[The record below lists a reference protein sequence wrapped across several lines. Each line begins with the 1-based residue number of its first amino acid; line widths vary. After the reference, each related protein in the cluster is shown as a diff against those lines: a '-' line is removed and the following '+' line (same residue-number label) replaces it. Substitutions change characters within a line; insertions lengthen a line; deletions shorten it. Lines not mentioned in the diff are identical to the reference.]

1 MSVDYES
8 YLRECKRIRASNK
21 KLLSLFNLWLK
32 KSGIANKTISNH
44 INNIDFFINECLLYE
59 EPNEPETGVTTIN
72 YFLGYWFIRKAMW
85 ASESTIKSNSASLKK
100 FYTFMHE
107 IDRVSKHDLDEV
119 KNTISKNMPKWIKT
133 LNKYDDLSNNDME
146 DIWES

>member
-8 YLRECKRIRASNK
+8 YLRECKRIRSSNK
-21 KLLSLFNLWLK
+21 KILSLFKLWLK
-32 KSGIANKTISNH
+32 KSGVAKKTISNH

-85 ASESTIKSNSASLKK
+85 ASESTIRSNSASLKK

-107 IDRVSKHDLDEV
+107 VDRVSKHDLDEIATFV
-119 KNTISKNMPKWIKT
+119 ASET
-133 LNKYDDLSNNDME
+133 LNLVKTTEVTNEKQSPGTKSS
-146 DIWES
+146 IA